1 MTSSGSDEGERRLN
15 VLFITCDQLRRDGVG
30 AMGLDT
36 LNAVTPHMDQLA
48 AEGTLFTQHITNA
61 LPCGPSRTALH
72 CGILAMN
79 HRVVQN
85 GTPLADRHTNWPR
98 EFKGLGLDPVLL
110 GHTSTPQD
118 PRQFHPN
125 DPILKQTHAAM
136 PGFNPLF
143 KSDMHDISPKAWA
156 TWLELTH
163 GYTHDGVKELY
174 SGYTPPG
181 SSWLAPTQLQE
192 DGSAFYKTEHS
203 DSAFM
208 CLKAKEYIHSRQQ
221 TDPDVPW
228 SLHLSLWRPHPP
240 WVCTAPYHQMYDP
253 DQLQPFVRKPSAEEE
268 AQAHPWLGW
277 DTSATLPASRTD
289 EATLRHMRSQY
300 LGSVSEVDSQ
310 IGELFEFL
318 KASGEWE
325 RTLIVLTADHGEQL
339 ADHWQLGKLGFFRQ
353 SYEIPLI
360 IRDPRA
366 SADGGRGQR
375 VAAVTEHID
384 IAPTLIEAMGGT
396 VPAAMDGNSLMP
408 FIRDGPNPPI
418 GAS

>member
-1 MTSSGSDEGERRLN
+1 
-15 VLFITCDQLRRDGVG
+15 
-30 AMGLDT
+30 
-36 LNAVTPHMDQLA
+36 
-48 AEGTLFTQHITNA
+48 
-61 LPCGPSRTALH
+61 
-72 CGILAMN
+72 MN

-125 DPILKQTHAAM
+125 DPILKQTHSAM

-143 KSDMHDISPKAWA
+143 KSDMHDVGPKAWA

-181 SSWLAPTQLQE
+181 SSWLAPSQLQD
-192 DGSAFYKTEHS
+192 DGSAFYETEHS

-221 TDPDVPW
+221 TDPNMPW

-253 DQLQPFVRKPSAEEE
+253 DQLQPFVRKPSAQEES
-268 AQAHPWLGW
+268 QAHPWLGW
-277 DTSATLPASRTD
+277 DTSATLPASQSD
-289 EATLRHMRSQY
+289 EAMLRHMRSQY

-310 IGELFEFL
+310 IGELLDYL
-318 KASGEWE
+318 KASGQWE
-325 RTLIVLTADHGEQL
+325 RTMIVLTV
-339 ADHWQLGKLGFFRQ
+339 
-353 SYEIPLI
+353 
-360 IRDPRA
+360 RA
-366 SADGGRGQR
+366 WRTTSVG
-375 VAAVTEHID
+375 
-384 IAPTLIEAMGGT
+384 
-396 VPAAMDGNSLMP
+396 
-408 FIRDGPNPPI
+408 
-418 GAS
+418 